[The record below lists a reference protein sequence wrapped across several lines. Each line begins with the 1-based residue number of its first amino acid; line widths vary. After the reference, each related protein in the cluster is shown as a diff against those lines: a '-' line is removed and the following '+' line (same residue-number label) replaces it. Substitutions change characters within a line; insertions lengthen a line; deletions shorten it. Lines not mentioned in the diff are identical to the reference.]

1 MIEFTVWPR
10 WYCCS
15 WWYDGGYGI
24 KYDFFDWVQKYC
36 VFLKFCYSSTF
47 WEFDPFEMLNTFEM
61 LALKSQRKSWKSQ
74 RLSPSF
80 AQFCLIN
87 SKISL
92 PYWNEILDS
101 FIAEQNYASATIFLN
116 HHSHFLMGQIET
128 NIRQKR
134 AESVD
139 WLIDELSNLT
149 FLFFFSFSVFLS
161 VKSRIEFSYQL
172 STTIIF
178 PLYRIKL
185 A

>member
-1 MIEFTVWPR
+1 MLQLDILRVWSFWDVEYFWDVGFKKSTKELKIPATV
-10 WYCCS
+10 
-15 WWYDGGYGI
+15 
-24 KYDFFDWVQKYC
+24 
-36 VFLKFCYSSTF
+36 
-47 WEFDPFEMLNTFEM
+47 
-61 LALKSQRKSWKSQ
+61 
-74 RLSPSF
+74 PSF

-149 FLFFFSFSVFLS
+149 FLFFFSFKQNIWKKCVFLS
-161 VKSRIEFSYQL
+161 VKSRSEFSYQL